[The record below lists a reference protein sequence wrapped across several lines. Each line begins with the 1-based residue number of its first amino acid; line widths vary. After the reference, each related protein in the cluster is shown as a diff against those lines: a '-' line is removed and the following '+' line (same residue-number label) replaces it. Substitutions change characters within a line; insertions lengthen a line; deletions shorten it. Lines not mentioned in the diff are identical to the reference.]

1 MREYHVSLGNRID
14 VTSKPQCLEIVQK
27 FIFKQWFA
35 VRSLEFGK
43 IGKLVRME
51 AEVLTVI
58 DGITQ
63 AASDGVTAVE
73 RLLAKKQVEYR
84 LMLQHGLF
92 PVTIGHGQLVKV
104 SQECGRNS
112 FLLPHS
118 RA

>member
-1 MREYHVSLGNRID
+1 MQEYDVSLGNCID
-14 VTSKPQCLEIVQK
+14 ITTKSQPLEIVQK

-43 IGKLVRME
+43 IGKIVRME
-51 AEVLTVI
+51 PEVLKEI

-104 SQECGRNS
+104 S
-112 FLLPHS
+112 
-118 RA
+118 